1 MKPRQE
7 AKLDS
12 ALKIVDLTSGT
23 GDDAQTGDTV
33 LVNYTGWLF
42 DGGKRGTQFDSSLN
56 PGRKPFEMTI
66 GKTSVIRGWTQGLVG
81 MKVGGKRQLIIP
93 PDLAYGPS
101 GRPPV
106 IPPSATLEF
115 EIELLKISKD

>member
-1 MKPRQE
+1 M
-7 AKLDS
+7 DS
-12 ALKIVDLTSGT
+12 ALKVVDLTPGSG
-23 GDDAQTGDTV
+23 DSAQTGDTV

-42 DGGKRGTQFDSSLN
+42 EGGKRGKQFDSSLN
-56 PGRKPFEMTI
+56 PGREPFEMTI

-93 PDLAYGPS
+93 PDLAYGPG

-106 IPPSATLEF
+106 IPPNATLEF
-115 EIELLKISKD
+115 EIELLKIVNG